1 MMKSTFSKMA
11 KNGKCLLVRQI
22 RCGGIGSVRWDSS
35 MTETTK
41 RLAESFS
48 VHQHE
53 DETETIR
60 MQRRIGLSRAITLVE
75 SKNPQHQEQAN
86 LLLTHLLQQQQ
97 QQRQCFRL
105 GIAGPPGAG
114 KSTLIESL
122 GKYLL
127 SREEASNQKT
137 FPSKLAVVCID
148 PSSTVTGGSIL
159 GDKTRM
165 IELARNKRAFVRPSA
180 NGGTFGGLSAYTHDV
195 VSLCQAAGYDLVVV
209 ETVGLGQSEVE
220 IAESVDMLLL
230 VLPPG
235 GGDELQGVKKGI
247 MEVSDLIVVNKA
259 DGNLLP
265 AARTTA
271 ADYKAATKF
280 LRPPTPPILLAS
292 ARTLDGLPELWN
304 EIKRFRTVVTD
315 SGELISKRKRQ
326 ATYWMW
332 KNLKDSIHNLI
343 QRDPDLRSTA
353 ARMEGDLSRGHTTPR
368 VAALEL
374 LEGLFRSKDTDLLSR
389 DDDDHRDSTIGLG
402 SKSNS
407 STS

>member
-165 IELARNKRAFVRPSA
+165 IELARNKRVSTTPITLDRKE
-180 NGGTFGGLSAYTHDV
+180 YDV
-195 VSLCQAAGYDLVVV
+195 NPKVPYALFFSFR
-209 ETVGLGQSEVE
+209 
-220 IAESVDMLLL
+220 
-230 VLPPG
+230 
-235 GGDELQGVKKGI
+235 KGI
-247 MEVSDLIVVNKA
+247 CSSICQWWDLW
-259 DGNLLP
+259 G
-265 AARTTA
+265 
-271 ADYKAATKF
+271 
-280 LRPPTPPILLAS
+280 
-292 ARTLDGLPELWN
+292 
-304 EIKRFRTVVTD
+304 TVCLHTRCRVTM
-315 SGELISKRKRQ
+315 S
-326 ATYWMW
+326 
-332 KNLKDSIHNLI
+332 
-343 QRDPDLRSTA
+343 
-353 ARMEGDLSRGHTTPR
+353 SRR
-368 VAALEL
+368 L
-374 LEGLFRSKDTDLLSR
+374 
-389 DDDDHRDSTIGLG
+389 
-402 SKSNS
+402 
-407 STS
+407 